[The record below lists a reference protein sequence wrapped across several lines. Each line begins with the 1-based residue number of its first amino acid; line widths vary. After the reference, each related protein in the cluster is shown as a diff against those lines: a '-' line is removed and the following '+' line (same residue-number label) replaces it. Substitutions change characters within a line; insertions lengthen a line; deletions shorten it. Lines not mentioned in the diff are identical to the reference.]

1 MPHHGLFVG
10 LITLD
15 LIYLAESPPQNN
27 QKLVADDYTVAAGGP
42 ATNAAIAFSH
52 LGNQASVLGVLG
64 SHPMTQLIHSDFA
77 NYHVSLIDLEP
88 TSQNSPP
95 VSSII
100 VAKST
105 GERAVISINAVKTQ
119 STATMTKNILYQIAL
134 KNSRSIGV
142 SPVQW
147 SGETP
152 NLHDT
157 YDRNSILEDISI
169 ILIDGHQ
176 IEAGYHIAQIAKAR
190 NIPIVIDG
198 GSWKPGFEKILPF
211 VDYAI
216 CSANFHPPN
225 CRTAQDTFAYLN
237 QIGIPY
243 IAITHGEKPIEY
255 MITTSECQ
263 SISTI
268 DVTSIRA
275 VDTLGAG
282 DIFHGAFCH
291 YINRKNFALS
301 LAASAKIA
309 GYSCQYFG
317 TRRWMESR
325 T

>member
-1 MPHHGLFVG
+1 MPHHGLFIG

-64 SHPMTQLIHSDFA
+64 SHPMTQLIHSDFG
-77 NYHVSLIDLEP
+77 NYQINLIDLEP

-95 VSSII
+95 VSSI
-100 VAKST
+100 VVTKST
-105 GERAVISINAVKTQ
+105 GERSVISINAVKTQ
-119 STATMTKNILYQIAL
+119 AKATISSDI
-134 KNSRSIGV
+134 
-142 SPVQW
+142 
-147 SGETP
+147 E
-152 NLHDT
+152 
-157 YDRNSILEDISI
+157 EDVNI

-176 IEAGYHIAQIAKAR
+176 IEAGYQIAQIAKAR
-190 NIPIVIDG
+190 NIPVVIDG

-237 QIGIPY
+237 QIGIPH

-255 MITTSECQ
+255 RITTSECQ
-263 SISTI
+263 EISTI
-268 DVTSIRA
+268 DVTSIQA

-291 YINRKNFALS
+291 YIHSENFASS

-317 TRRWMESR
+317 TRHWMESAR
-325 T
+325 